1 MRYLASEWREK
12 KKRDGRPPP
21 AYNFSQAS
29 AKSMKSSALST
40 ISVKECKGMKT
51 IDGKSKVG
59 NTSPQRKARIAA

>member
-1 MRYLASEWREK
+1 
-12 KKRDGRPPP
+12 
-21 AYNFSQAS
+21 
-29 AKSMKSSALST
+29 MKSSALST